1 MVPTGAGVPFPPPGR
16 CPGLHQGD
24 QVINKAICRGG
35 CGFSSS
41 SCRHGGT
48 VQDPRRSAASGKGWP
63 EGRYHHQ
70 CLGYGALRGASLRQ
84 PLCGRADCG
93 NPGATPT
100 QGLRAVPGGAW
111 TGPWVVL
118 GKSQARGA

>member
-1 MVPTGAGVPFPPPGR
+1 MPYEFELQARGHSAGPAS
-16 CPGLHQGD
+16 Q
-24 QVINKAICRGG
+24 RG
-35 CGFSSS
+35 
-41 SCRHGGT
+41 
-48 VQDPRRSAASGKGWP
+48 
-63 EGRYHHQ
+63 
-70 CLGYGALRGASLRQ
+70 LRQ